1 MRTECP
7 LSAGGSNRTEWT
19 RGAAGAGD
27 ANQTSKPGTRPN
39 TSQLRVNS
47 SIGQCGKPQY
57 QEEQRNEREKGR
69 RRVKECLPKN
79 SRSLDR
85 RNEGESAPETLGSRT
100 AGPLGRLSAELLS
113 RTLVKNRFSAVL
125 DEAHSLVESLLPE
138 PIPSIWSSA
147 VQ

>member
-7 LSAGGSNRTEWT
+7 LSARGSNRTEWS

-27 ANQTSKPGTRPN
+27 ANQTSQPGTRPN

-57 QEEQRNEREKGR
+57 QEEQRNERGKGR
-69 RRVKECLPKN
+69 QRVKECLPEN

-85 RNEGESAPETLGSRT
+85 RNEGKSAPETQASRT

-113 RTLVKNRFSAVL
+113 RTPVKSRFFCSAG
-125 DEAHSLVESLLPE
+125 
-138 PIPSIWSSA
+138 
-147 VQ
+147 

>member
-7 LSAGGSNRTEWT
+7 LPARGSNSMEWS

-47 SIGQCGKPQY
+47 SIGQCGEPQY

-69 RRVKECLPKN
+69 RRVKECLPEN
-79 SRSLDR
+79 SRSLER
-85 RNEGESAPETLGSRT
+85 RNGGSLLQKHRE
-100 AGPLGRLSAELLS
+100 AELQ
-113 RTLVKNRFSAVL
+113 
-125 DEAHSLVESLLPE
+125 SLWVACLP
-138 PIPSIWSSA
+138 SCCQGHW
-147 VQ
+147 